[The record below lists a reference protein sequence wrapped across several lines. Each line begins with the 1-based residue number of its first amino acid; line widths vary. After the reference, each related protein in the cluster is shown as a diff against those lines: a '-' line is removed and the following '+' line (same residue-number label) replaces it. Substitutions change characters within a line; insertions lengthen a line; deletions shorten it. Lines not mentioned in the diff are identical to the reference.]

1 MINPA
6 AGLCLQ
12 LIAAIIKQDAAIFY
26 RDVWPLIFP
35 SIIGAIIGGY
45 FTHKFYEP
53 LLLYIKYKDL
63 AEGQGEIS
71 EEDEREEKMVE
82 EEQWFILGIVVVEIA
97 GVGEIL
103 VGAVDF

>member
-1 MINPA
+1 M
-6 AGLCLQ
+6 
-12 LIAAIIKQDAAIFY
+12 
-26 RDVWPLIFP
+26 WPLIFP

-63 AEGQGEIS
+63 AEGPGEIS

-82 EEQWFILGIVVVEIA
+82 EEQWFIKGIVVVVNA
-97 GVGEIL
+97 GVEVIL
-103 VGAVDF
+103 EGAVGF